1 MPQSARSDSPKEIR
15 IYRRRT
21 LTLMLMLIFGAITVV
36 MTVGLVQS
44 YFPRYTGLSD
54 LKITDTGRSIS
65 FIFTLFMAGITWR
78 YIEAWIRRGRVPVIR
93 ITPDYVRFELTVR
106 DPEVLYFHD
115 VANFEPIEGHFEAA
129 IVHYRI
135 AAPQGDLNYPTSI
148 EVPLGLTMTRAQVLK
163 ILNERCTD
171 GAALPAPPPR
181 KRRTAAA
188 PTPEAEEA
196 LHRECEAAARNLPPH
211 DRVVNVYWERW
222 APVVLEI
229 GIACIIALLF
239 MVGHSR
245 HFADDYLWFIP
256 LSTWCRI
263 IIDIFIACGLV
274 VLGYICVAVWSPKLR
289 ICPDHLVYR
298 GQRVDFADLENVT
311 VESRR
316 RRAARGRY
324 VTEHFISFN
333 YKPDARS
340 RATLPGLDP
349 DLLEMRPRRIAA
361 IINSRIACS

>member
-1 MPQSARSDSPKEIR
+1 MPDPDNRTHPKEIR

-36 MTVGLVQS
+36 MIVGLVQS

-65 FIFTLFMAGITWR
+65 FILTLFMAGITWR
-78 YIEAWIRRGRVPVIR
+78 YVEAWIRRGRVPVIR
-93 ITPDYVRFELTVR
+93 ITDRYVRFELQVR

-115 VANFEPIEGHFEAA
+115 VENFEPIEGHFEAA

-135 AAPQGDLNYPTSI
+135 TPPQGDLNYPSSI
-148 EVPLGLTMTRAQVLK
+148 EIPLGLTLTRAQVLK
-163 ILNERCTD
+163 ILNRRCVD
-171 GAALPAPPPR
+171 GAALPAPPLR
-181 KRRTAAA
+181 KRREAAA
-188 PTPEAEEA
+188 PTPEAEAA
-196 LHRECEAAARNLPPH
+196 LKRECEAAARNLPPR

-222 APVVLEI
+222 APVVLELGIVGLI
-229 GIACIIALLF
+229 GLLYL
-239 MVGHSR
+239 VGHSKN
-245 HFADDYLWFIP
+245 FADDYLWFIP
-256 LSTWCRI
+256 LSTWCSI
-263 IIDIFIACGLV
+263 IIDIFIVCALI
-274 VLGYICVAVWSPKLR
+274 VLGYICVAIWSPKLR
-289 ICPDHLVYR
+289 IAADHLVYR

-333 YKPDARS
+333 YKPQAQR
-340 RATLPGLDP
+340 TETIPGLDP

>member
-1 MPQSARSDSPKEIR
+1 MPRTNHPDSQKEIR

-36 MTVGLVQS
+36 MIVGLVQS

-65 FIFTLFMAGITWR
+65 FILTLFMAGITWR
-78 YIEAWIRRGRVPVIR
+78 YVEAWIRRGRVPVIR
-93 ITPDYVRFELTVR
+93 ITPEYVRFELTVR

-135 AAPQGDLNYPTSI
+135 NPPQADLNYPSSI
-148 EVPLGLTMTRAQVLK
+148 EVPLGLTLTRAQVLK
-163 ILNERCTD
+163 ILNERCVD
-171 GAALPAPPPR
+171 GANLPAPPRR
-181 KRRTAAA
+181 KRRDAAA
-188 PTPEAEEA
+188 PTPEAEAA
-196 LHRECEAAARNLPPH
+196 LQRECEAAARNLPPRN
-211 DRVVNVYWERW
+211 RVVNVYWERW

-229 GIACIIALLF
+229 GIICIIVLLYL
-239 MVGHSR
+239 VGHSNN
-245 HFADDYLWFIP
+245 FADDYLWFIP

-263 IIDIFIACGLV
+263 IIDIFIAAGIV

-289 ICPDHLVYR
+289 IASDHIVYR

-333 YKPDARS
+333 YKPEARH
-340 RATLPGLDP
+340 RETLPGLDP